1 MKNNSILCH
10 GGLMCKT
17 CGALWNRDEN
27 SSRNIYKIAK
37 KIITNGERPNYLK
50 RQNSYNAKKSISDA
64 SSVGKLNY
72 PLVFE
77 KIQKSH
83 NHNLHNSETS
93 KP

>member
-37 KIITNGERPNYLK
+37 KNITNGERYQRYDALHYPNYLK
-50 RQNSYNAKKSISDA
+50 RQNSYNAKKSISD
-64 SSVGKLNY
+64 STSVGKWNY
-72 PLVFE
+72 LS
-77 KIQKSH
+77 I
-83 NHNLHNSETS
+83 
-93 KP
+93 